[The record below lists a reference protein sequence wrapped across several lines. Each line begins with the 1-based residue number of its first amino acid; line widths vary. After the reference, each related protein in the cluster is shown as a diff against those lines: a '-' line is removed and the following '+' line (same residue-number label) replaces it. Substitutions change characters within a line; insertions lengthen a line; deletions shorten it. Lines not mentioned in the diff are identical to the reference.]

1 MKITYRYT
9 FIFLLLSN
17 IVLAQPNKS
26 ITNKDNY
33 NWMFGVS
40 WMMLDDDGVETS
52 PFNFSQYHSS
62 VYPTRIFLDKYIYN
76 GWSMEGSISF
86 QNYDSTKYVNDSL
99 RVNGNLFGFDV
110 HSKYSF
116 YKFLGKSWVDPYVF
130 AGGGITSRQL
140 DNQNTAKAMSVNANI
155 GAGINLWVSYN
166 IGIQLQSIAKFS
178 LNDFMGPSNYMAHSA
193 GLVIRL
199 DKSNGE
205 GNQFAKSK
213 YKINKSRTKIKLP
226 KGNKKGK
233 ES

>member
-1 MKITYRYT
+1 MKITYHYT

-199 DKSNGE
+199 AKSNGE